1 MKLGLN
7 SNNDLISKLTTK
19 LINKL
24 TRKLP
29 LAKSSFVIVAFSYA
43 LTGCGGGSEET
54 PTPSPEKSVIGITT
68 VTELAIEKSNQ
79 LAKFNIQ
86 RSGATTAINI
96 SYSLNG
102 SSDSAKG
109 SATQADYQLIYSDG
123 GNVGTTIELGENQ
136 NTRVIEVHPIQDN
149 LHEVPEALTLT
160 ITNGTSYTIA
170 AEKSAQISITDASN
184 SSENAKVFL
193 GTFSAQGDAITSA
206 TGVLSLILQGDNEQA
221 KLNYTFSDLGAI
233 QTDQHI
239 HLAPA
244 GSMIK
249 DIEFTGTVSDYQ
261 WDLAPGGIFTTEQ
274 QMLDTLFEGKFF
286 VNIHTAD
293 YQQGEIS
300 AAINYDANVEPP
312 ADTPITEAAVD
323 RDIIRFLNQAT
334 FGATPE
340 EYQTLRDKI
349 DSDGGNR
356 IQVYSAWLEQQFAK
370 PQTSLLALTDASITL
385 FGEESESFSRRDA
398 FWPVALY
405 GNDQLRQRIALALSE
420 ILVIGDNNNIVRKA
434 HRGVAHYWDQLASNA
449 FSSYRKT
456 LEDASLHPVM
466 GIWLSHLR
474 NQKTNLELGYY
485 PDENY
490 AREIMQLFTFGLVHR
505 QKNGAIK
512 LGEDNLPIAT
522 YDNEVI
528 KEMAKVFTGLS
539 FSYKNNETAKVDNNY
554 FLLGNATNDY
564 QYRWTEPM
572 KFFADQHEFGAKTLF
587 NDNGNTVTI
596 PANSEE
602 TAEEAK
608 QELSQVL
615 DALVSHQTTAP
626 FISRKLIQR
635 LVTSNPSADYIERV
649 ANAFGQT
656 GDLKA
661 VIRAI
666 LLDKEARN
674 PNVVTST
681 TFGKMKEPILQM
693 TALMR
698 LFNASSKIPLGAGT
712 NGLNLAIA
720 EQYSSNAT
728 LLRVGE
734 LYIGQRVL
742 GSPSV
747 FNFFLPDFAPTGKI
761 ASQSLVAPELQL
773 LTETQLFITLN
784 TYHKLLSKGF
794 LRSTVTKNSEYT
806 TEQATVQLNPAQLTT
821 LWQQTEGDNTVK
833 ATALVDYLD
842 FYLNAGQLKASDN
855 QSTRQTLI
863 ETLAATEEEQRIK
876 LALYG
881 ASAMPEFMV
890 QR

>member
-1 MKLGLN
+1 MKFSVKFLA
-7 SNNDLISKLTTK
+7 IATLTSQ
-19 LINKL
+19 LL
-24 TRKLP
+24 
-29 LAKSSFVIVAFSYA
+29 S
-43 LTGCGGGSEET
+43 CGGGSD
-54 PTPSPEKSVIGITT
+54 PGANDPQPALKSTISIHT
-68 VTELAIEKSNQ
+68 VSALAIEKSNQ
-79 LAKFNIQ
+79 LAKFNVQ
-86 RSGATTAINI
+86 RSGTTSAINI
-96 SYSLNG
+96 SYTISG
-102 SSDSAKG
+102 HSDSAKG
-109 SATQADYQLIYSDG
+109 SANSADYQLIYSDG
-123 GNVGTTIELGENQ
+123 GNVGVTIELSENQ
-136 NTRVIEVHPIQDN
+136 NARVIEVHPIQDN
-149 LHEVPEALTLT
+149 LHEVPETLTLT
-160 ITNGTSYTIA
+160 IESNESYMVTT
-170 AEKSAQISITDASN
+170 EQSAQISITDAAN
-184 SSENAKVFL
+184 NSENAKVFL
-193 GTFSAQGDAITSA
+193 GVFSPQGDAITAA

-221 KLNYTFSDLGAI
+221 ELNYTFSDLGAI

-274 QMLDTLFEGKFF
+274 QMLDALFEGQFF

-312 ADTPITEAAVD
+312 EETLLTAADVD

-334 FGATPE
+334 FGATPK
-340 EYQTLRDKI
+340 EYQTLREKI
-349 DSDGGNR
+349 SSDGSNR
-356 IQVYSAWLEQQFAK
+356 IQVYSAWLEQQFVK
-370 PQTSLLALTDASITL
+370 PQTSLLALTDASIPL
-385 FGEESESFSRRDA
+385 FGEENENFSRRDA

-405 GNDQLRQRIALALSE
+405 SNDPLRQRMAFALSE
-420 ILVIGDNNNIVRKA
+420 ILVIGDSNNIVRKA
-434 HRGVAHYWDQLASNA
+434 HRGLAHYWDQLAENA
-449 FSSYRKT
+449 FTSYRKT

-474 NQKTNLELGYY
+474 NQKTDIELGFY

-505 QKNGAIK
+505 QKNGVIK
-512 LGEDNLPIAT
+512 LGENNLPIAT

-539 FSYKNNETAKVDNNY
+539 FSYKNNKTEKVANNY

-572 KFFADQHEFGAKTLF
+572 KFFVDQHEFGEKALF
-587 NDNGNTVTI
+587 KDNGSTVTI
-596 PANSEE
+596 PANSGESIND
-602 TAEEAK
+602 AE
-608 QELSQVL
+608 QELAQVL

-674 PNVVTST
+674 PRVAIST

-693 TALMR
+693 TALLR
-698 LFNASSKIPLGAGT
+698 LFKAHSQIPLGEGI
-712 NGLNLAIA
+712 NGLNLIIA
-720 EQYSSNAT
+720 EQYSSDAT
-728 LLRVGE
+728 LLRMGD
-734 LYIGQRVL
+734 LYIGQHPL

-747 FNFFLPDFAPTGKI
+747 FNFFLPDFSPTGKI
-761 ASQSLVAPELQL
+761 SSQSLVAPELQL
-773 LTETQLFITLN
+773 LTETQLFLTLN

-794 LRSTVTKNSEYT
+794 IRSTVTKNSAYT
-806 TEQATVQLNPAQLTT
+806 TEQATVRLSSEVLTL
-821 LWQQTEGDNTVK
+821 LWQETEGDNSEK

-842 FYLNAGQLKASDN
+842 FYLNGGQLKASNN
-855 QSTRQTLI
+855 QSTRQSLINTLSASD
-863 ETLAATEEEQRIK
+863 EDQRFK
-876 LALYG
+876 LAIYG
-881 ASAMPEFMV
+881 ASTMPEFML